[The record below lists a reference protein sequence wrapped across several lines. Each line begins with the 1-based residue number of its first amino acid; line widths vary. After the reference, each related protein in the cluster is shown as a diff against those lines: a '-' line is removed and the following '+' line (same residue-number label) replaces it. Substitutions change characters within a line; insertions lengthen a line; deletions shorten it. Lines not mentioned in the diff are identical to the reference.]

1 MCVENYAT
9 LYPFYYYYFLRYV
22 ICDVAAFFLLF
33 LKKKKVADGFDVVV
47 NCCGV
52 RAGALSSDTETVPIR
67 GQIRRVRHC

>member
-1 MCVENYAT
+1 MLRCIHI
-9 LYPFYYYYFLRYV
+9 FIFIFLRYV
-22 ICDVAAFFLLF
+22 ICDFAAFFLLF
-33 LKKKKVADGFDVVV
+33 LKKKKKVADGFDVVV